1 MRLAAANVQGVAGFE
16 AEDFWAGTGRTEGL
30 VAPATVAD
38 VAGTLSCGAWR
49 VARAGR
55 LAPSGWVGENFDGLD
70 VGGVASEIDK
80 GPSAAGAGL
89 WAVFTA
95 LDFFTCLSF

>member
-49 VARAGR
+49 AGRGGR
-55 LAPSGWVGENFDGLD
+55 LAPSGWGGENFDGLD
-70 VGGVASEIDK
+70 VGGVANGFDEVRR
-80 GPSAAGAGL
+80 AAGAGL
-89 WAVFTA
+89 GAVFTA
-95 LDFFTCLSF
+95 LDFFMSWSF